1 MSPSAADQRGLDV
14 CKSTPT
20 AYPFNDIANYK
31 VRPGFGRNDQSL
43 PRRKILFTGGEQ
55 VGLSQ

>member
-1 MSPSAADQRGLDV
+1 MPPSAADQRGLHV
-14 CKSTPT
+14 CMSTPT

-43 PRRKILFTGGEQ
+43 PSSKILFTGRVQ